1 MWDLPALGIKPM
13 SPELAGG
20 FLTTGP
26 PGKSCLWGLLFKN
39 SAYESRKGQN
49 FSTMNKYCILTLK
62 KMKME
67 GLRKKYICIYTG
79 VEDQDK
85 F

>member
-62 KMKME
+62 KNE
-67 GLRKKYICIYTG
+67 NGRFKKK
-79 VEDQDK
+79 VHL
-85 F
+85 